1 MNCELRAWR
10 REDAKDLAEALNNKK
25 VLDNL
30 RDGLPY
36 PYTIE
41 DAEAFILDMSQADP
55 NKTFAF
61 AIIAEGK
68 VVGSIGVFRRENIHN
83 RTAELGY
90 YVGEPYWGRGIGTDA
105 VRLLCRCIFQE
116 TDILRIFAEPFS
128 QNKGSRRILEKN
140 GFVLE
145 GTLRKNAVKN
155 NRVMDMSLYALI
167 REEM

>member
-36 PYTIE
+36 PYTVE
-41 DAEAFILDMSQADP
+41 DAEAFILDMSQADS

-68 VVGSIGVFRRENIHN
+68 VVESIGVFRRENIHN
-83 RTAELGY
+83 RTAELSY

-105 VRLLCRCIFQE
+105 VRLLCRYIFQE
-116 TDILRIFAEPFS
+116 TDILRVFAEPFS